1 MVFVILGTLIGA
13 GFASGQEIY
22 LFFYRFG
29 SSGIAG
35 LILSSALLSAIIYK
49 VLKISHAEKLKNYR
63 DLIEKIIPHTHST
76 TPERKYFNTK
86 TIINNIINL
95 FILICF
101 FIMIAGFGAYLKEQ
115 FGIPNTLGSAILATA
130 CFFVL
135 QKNIE
140 GVIKVNKIIVPF
152 LIVFLVLIGIL
163 SVSKLPYS
171 NSTLGSNISSNES
184 DSAATS
190 TNTNGIESSVSSNEF
205 DSSATLTSTNSKG
218 WLINSV
224 IYAGYNSI
232 LLIPVLISLASTKT
246 SSNSRARVY
255 TRSFVA
261 TSAVSGAIAA
271 LLGLIVIE
279 LLSIAD
285 PVAGNAEM
293 PVAQALKNFS
303 EPVQLAYAL
312 IILSSIFTTSI
323 SLGNSFLTNTMPAN
337 LKEHMHT
344 SSFSKKSYAQRT
356 FALCLVATLF
366 SNIGF
371 ANLITYTYPIFGIFG
386 TIQAFAIFGY
396 RS

>member
-1 MVFVILGTLIGA
+1 MFFVILGTLIGA

-29 SSGIAG
+29 SAGVAG

-63 DLIEKIIPHTHST
+63 DLIEKIIPHTHSA

-95 FILICF
+95 FILICY
-101 FIMIAGFGAYLKEQ
+101 FIMIAGFGAYLREQ
-115 FGIPNTLGSAILATA
+115 FEIPSILGSAILATA

-171 NSTLGSNISSNES
+171 NSTIGSDISSNEFS
-184 DSAATS
+184 NTDTP
-190 TNTNGIESSVSSNEF
+190 TN
-205 DSSATLTSTNSKG
+205 TNSKG

-232 LLIPVLISLASTKT
+232 LLIPVLISLASTKI
-246 SSNSRARVY
+246 SSNNRYAHIQ
-255 TRSFVA
+255 TRSFIA

-279 LLSIAD
+279 LLSIAG
-285 PVAGNAEM
+285 PVASNAEM

-323 SLGNSFLTNTMPAN
+323 SLGNSFLANTMPAN
-337 LKEHMHT
+337 LKEHTHT
-344 SSFSKKSYAQRT
+344 SNSSKKSYAQHT
-356 FALCLVATLF
+356 FALCFVATLF

-386 TIQAFAIFGY
+386 TIQALAIFGY